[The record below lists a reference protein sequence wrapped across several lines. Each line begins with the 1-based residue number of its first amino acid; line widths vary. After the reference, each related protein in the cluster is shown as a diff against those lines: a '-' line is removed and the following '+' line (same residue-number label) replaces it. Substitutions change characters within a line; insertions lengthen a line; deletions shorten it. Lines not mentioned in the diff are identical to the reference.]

1 MRATE
6 DETEGNSG
14 HEAIINDS
22 WLRAREYIRRAEG
35 TEMDPERALWPVKNP
50 PQFYQHALAAH
61 AATFQLRD
69 DIYAYREESAKEDIS
84 ELWKEQITS
93 VEVDESEI
101 PISLANMDQWA
112 HTHHHKT
119 TTSVSLVTGKETT
132 TTTYRV
138 LLPLAACRPCYRHMQ
153 DILRELGFTAET
165 KDWTDEGEAKPEHL
179 IGLLTERGQKEAKG
193 QLPARFTK
201 GRTETNSDS

>member
-1 MRATE
+1 MTSTE
-6 DETEGNSG
+6 EETEGSSG

-22 WLRAREYIRRAEG
+22 WLRAREFIRRAEA
-35 TEMDPERALWPVKNP
+35 TEMDPQRALWPVKNP
-50 PQFYQHALAAH
+50 PQAYQHALSAH

-69 DIYAYREESAKEDIS
+69 DIYAYRDESAKEDIN
-84 ELWKEQITS
+84 ELWKKEITQVS
-93 VEVDESEI
+93 VDGDSV
-101 PISLANMDQWA
+101 PISLDNLDKWA
-112 HTHHHKT
+112 HKHHQE
-119 TTSVSLVTGKETT
+119 TSTRVSLVTGEEQTT
-132 TTTYRV
+132 TVFRV

-179 IGLLTERGQKEAKG
+179 VGLLGERGQEEAKG

-201 GRTETNSDS
+201 GRSDS

>member
-6 DETEGNSG
+6 EETEGSSG

-35 TEMDPERALWPVKNP
+35 TEMDPQRALWPVKNP
-50 PQFYQHALAAH
+50 PRYYQHALAAH

-69 DIYAYREESAKEDIS
+69 DIYAYRDESAKEDINA
-84 ELWKEQITS
+84 LWKEEITEVS
-93 VEVDESEI
+93 VDGEDLT
-101 PISLANMDQWA
+101 ISLDNLDRWA
-112 HTHHHKT
+112 HKHYQET
-119 TTSVSLVTGKETT
+119 TTHVSLVTGREKKTT
-132 TTTYRV
+132 AYRV

-165 KDWTDEGEAKPEHL
+165 KDWTDEGEAKPEDL
-179 IGLLTERGQKEAKG
+179 VGLLDERGQREAKG

-201 GRTETNSDS
+201 GRSEGDS